1 MVETG
6 DTQGLLRSAPRR
18 QSGVAVVT
26 ALLIVAVIAT
36 AATYVGL
43 GQQVWLR
50 QAQNLSERAQA
61 EAVRHGALEWAAIIL
76 TLDARDNNTDDLTQA
91 WAQVLPPL
99 PAEGGLV
106 TGQIVDAQGR
116 FNLNNLLRDA
126 GVSADD
132 LEVFRRLLQ
141 GQELPIE
148 LADTLVD
155 WLDNDSSTQPSGAED
170 IDYLA
175 NEPPYRAA
183 NQQLQSV
190 DELHRVRGFNAETIN
205 KLRPFVTAL
214 PQTTTIN
221 VNTTSAE
228 LLQAMIQTLS
238 LSEAQN
244 LVEQRK
250 ETPFKAVD
258 DFKKSLPPD
267 AGLPKVSYD
276 VRSAYFEVNVA
287 TMFGRA
293 QRRSRALL
301 HRPAGAPVRILWQQ
315 QELVTSTGDGSG

>member
-6 DTQGLLRSAPRR
+6 NTRGQLQSAFRR

-43 GQQVWLR
+43 SQQVWLR

-61 EAVRHGALEWAAIIL
+61 EAVRHGALQWAAIIL
-76 TLDARDNNTDDLTQA
+76 TLDAHDNDTDDLTQA

-116 FNLNNLLRDA
+116 FNLNNLLREA

-183 NQQLQSV
+183 NQRLQSV
-190 DELHRVRGFNAETIN
+190 DELYRVRGFNAETIN

-228 LLQAMIQTLS
+228 VLQAMIQTLS

-244 LVEQRK
+244 LIEQRK
-250 ETPFKAVD
+250 EDPFKAVD
-258 DFKKSLPPD
+258 DFKKRLPPD

-301 HRPAGAPVRILWQQ
+301 YRPAGTPVRILWHQ
-315 QELVTSTGDGSG
+315 QELVTGAGNGSG

>member
-1 MVETG
+1 MAETDHTYG
-6 DTQGLLRSAPRR
+6 SRRAVTGR

-26 ALLIVAVIAT
+26 ALLLVAIIAT
-36 AATYVGL
+36 VATYAGL
-43 GQQVWLR
+43 GEQIWLR

-61 EAVRHGALEWAAIIL
+61 EAVRQGALEWAAIIL
-76 TLDARDNNTDDLTQA
+76 TLDAQDNSTDDLTQA
-91 WAQVLPPL
+91 WAQMLPPL

-132 LEVFRRLLQ
+132 LAVFRRLLQ
-141 GQELPIE
+141 GQELPAE
-148 LADTLVD
+148 LADVLVD
-155 WLDNDSSTQPSGAED
+155 WLDSNATTQPNGAED
-170 IDYLA
+170 IDYLT

-183 NQQLQSV
+183 NQPLQSV
-190 DELHRVRGFNAETIN
+190 DELYRVRGFSNEIIN

-214 PQTTTIN
+214 PQTTAIN
-221 VNTTSAE
+221 INTASAE
-228 LLQAMIQTLS
+228 LFQAMMETLS

-244 LVEQRK
+244 LIEQRK
-250 ETPFKAVD
+250 DEPFQAVD
-258 DFKKSLPPD
+258 DLKKRLPADVPP
-267 AGLPKVSYD
+267 PKVSYD

-287 TMFGRA
+287 TVFGRV

-301 HRPAGAPVRILWQQ
+301 QRPAGTAVRILWHQ
-315 QELVTSTGDGSG
+315 QELVARTSDGGG

>member
-1 MVETG
+1 MVETA
-6 DTQGLLRSAPRR
+6 DMQGLPRSAPLR

-43 GQQVWLR
+43 NEHVWLR
-50 QAQNLSERAQA
+50 QAQNLRERAQA

-76 TLDARDNNTDDLTQA
+76 TLDAKDNNTDDLTQA

-116 FNLNNLLRDA
+116 FNLNNLSRDA

-141 GQELPIE
+141 SRELPIE

-155 WLDNDSSTQPSGAED
+155 WLDTDSSTQPSGAED

-175 NEPPYRAA
+175 HEPPYRAA
-183 NQQLQSV
+183 NQRLQSV
-190 DELHRVRGFNAETIN
+190 DELYRVRGYSADIIS

-214 PQTTTIN
+214 PSSTAIN

-238 LSEAQN
+238 LAEAQT
-244 LVEQRK
+244 LIDQRK
-250 ETPFKAVD
+250 DDPFKSVE
-258 DFKKSLPPD
+258 DFKKRLPPD

-301 HRPAGAPVRILWQQ
+301 QRRAGAPVQILWQQ
-315 QELVTSTGDGSG
+315 QELIVSTGDGNG

>member
-1 MVETG
+1 MAETG
-6 DTQGLLRSAPRR
+6 HTQGVLRAAHRR
-18 QSGVAVVT
+18 QAGVAVVT
-26 ALLIVAVIAT
+26 ALLIVAVVAT

-141 GQELPIE
+141 GQELPTE

-155 WLDNDSSTQPSGAED
+155 WLDNDSATQPSGAED
-170 IDYLA
+170 IDYLG

-183 NQQLQSV
+183 NQRLQSV

-214 PQTTTIN
+214 PQSTAIN
-221 VNTTSAE
+221 VNTASAE

-250 ETPFKAVD
+250 ENPFKALD
-258 DFKKSLPPD
+258 DFKKGLPPD

-287 TMFGRA
+287 TMFGRV

-301 HRPAGAPVRILWQQ
+301 QRPAGAPVQILWQQ
-315 QELVTSTGDGSG
+315 QELVTSVGDGSG